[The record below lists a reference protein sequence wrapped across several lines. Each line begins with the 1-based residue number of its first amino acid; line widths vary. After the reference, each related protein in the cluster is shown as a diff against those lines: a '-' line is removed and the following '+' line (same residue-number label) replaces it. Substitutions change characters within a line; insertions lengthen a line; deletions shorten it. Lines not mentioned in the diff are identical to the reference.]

1 MERFDF
7 HIADDAGEYLRNVL
21 LRTAT
26 GEPLVLVI
34 APLSSQRSMLRLRE
48 SDRNLSDKEL
58 AKRAR
63 AFLSS
68 LPSPVN
74 FQWVVGGMHKN
85 RLSGEKTSFVD
96 GIECFLPD
104 EVRSVV
110 NGRVLRLR
118 NGELVFEPELD
129 PPPSVSLPGTS

>member
-1 MERFDF
+1 MEKFDF
-7 HIADDAGEYLRNVL
+7 RIANDAAEYLRNVL

-26 GEPLVLVI
+26 GESLVLAI
-34 APLSSQRSMLRLRE
+34 APLSSQHSTLKFRQ

-58 AKRAR
+58 AECAR

-68 LPSPVN
+68 LSSPVK
-74 FQWVVGGMHKN
+74 FHWVVGGMHKS
-85 RLSGEKTSFVD
+85 RLSGEKTSFID

-129 PPPSVSLPGTS
+129 LPPSLSLPGAG